1 MTKRIQ
7 INNLDELKSYNF
19 KNGKELLCFLIDEA
33 DSFPA
38 PLYPLLDF
46 KNDKELRQF
55 LFEES
60 RHNIHYLEKWCYKGI
75 LYEEL
80 TRCLWDMGRKE
91 GKTDFECLLDLD
103 LIRLTKNK
111 RQLIYFDLN
120 DFPKSSE
127 YQLYSW
133 DKQDIKENIKKRIL
147 ISYPELEYYL

>member
-1 MTKRIQ
+1 MTERIQ
-7 INNLDELKSYNF
+7 INNLDELKSYSF
-19 KNGKELLCFLIDEA
+19 KNGKELICFLIDEA
-33 DSFPA
+33 DSFPCS
-38 PLYPLLDF
+38 LYVLLDF

-80 TRCLWDMGRKE
+80 SHCLWNMSREK

-111 RQLIYFDLN
+111 RQLVYFDLN

-127 YQLYSW
+127 YQLYSL
-133 DKQDIKENIKKRIL
+133 DKQDIKEDIKKRIL
-147 ISYPELEYYL
+147 ISYPELKYYL